1 MNRKVQ
7 NTIEIPQLHH
17 TDDVLVVLV
26 VQVPLEQVVSKTA
39 EIPQLPF
46 VKKIGVIPETAEL
59 LSDVQV
65 PQVRVV
71 AQTVEIPQSLFG
83 EKIAAIPEVLFHAG
97 MKRTMK
103 CIAQQPVASNSS
115 KTINHKRQGNQ
126 YDKRER

>member
-1 MNRKVQ
+1 M
-7 NTIEIPQLHH
+7 
-17 TDDVLVVLV
+17 
-26 VQVPLEQVVSKTA
+26 
-39 EIPQLPF
+39 
-46 VKKIGVIPETAEL
+46 IPERAEL

-103 CIAQQPVASNSS
+103 RIAQQPSIFSS
-115 KTINHKRQGNQ
+115 TFVLWECGVVCCCVLLCVVVC
-126 YDKRER
+126 